1 MLVYSQQQAVQIS
14 YESGAGALSKGI
26 KSYTENEA
34 KIAAGIK
41 KLNNK
46 VSGMSNLELPS
57 DTELKAVKKASSA
70 LESDAKKLQESAAEI
85 QSAIDKMN
93 KLSEAV
99 EAHNSKI
106 ENIIKKFQRS
116 SVVQNLH

>member
-1 MLVYSQQQAVQIS
+1 
-14 YESGAGALSKGI
+14 
-26 KSYTENEA
+26 
-34 KIAAGIK
+34 
-41 KLNNK
+41 
-46 VSGMSNLELPS
+46 MSNLELPS

-70 LESDAKKLQESAAEI
+70 LESDAKKLQESATEI

-106 ENIIKKFQRS
+106 DEHNKEVSEKFSCAKSALDDIDKKATDKANEKIASQKDSLS
-116 SVVQNLH
+116 SSANFKRQKEES